1 MQLPKYKCHKE
12 VNAAKIQRIERAPG
26 SDYDVFMSVVADG
39 DAVERVTHDWLVKFQ
54 PQVGG
59 YVVVYED
66 GYRSY
71 SPADVFEAGYAK
83 VEDVPVAVV
92 KKSAA
97 K

>member
-1 MQLPKYKCHKE
+1 MQLPTYKCFKE
-12 VNAAKIQRIERAPG
+12 VRAGQIQRIERAG
-26 SDYDVFMSVVADG
+26 NDYDVYMSVVAHG

-59 YVVVYED
+59 YVLLYED

-92 KKSAA
+92 KKSAV